1 MTKAKCMTLCL
12 ALVAIL
18 GIGVTVWAQEEIEPW
33 TCPPGFEGQTLSVFN
48 WSTYV
53 VDEDDPETEF
63 NEQTIEGF
71 EELCGVTVVY
81 SEFASNEDLLSKIRV
96 DSTAYDII
104 VPTDY
109 MVSIMAAEGLLRPIN
124 LDNIPNFANLNPNLT
139 NTPFDPNNQYSIP
152 YQWGTIGIGYNVNKV
167 SEPITSWYQVFSHE
181 GPVAWLEDSRAMM
194 GIALLLLGYDP
205 NTDNPDE
212 IAEARD
218 FLIENGSNV
227 VYIAQDDGQAWL
239 ERGEVDIAVEYSG
252 DIFQLIYDCECEDYA
267 YVIPEEGSVRWVD
280 NMAIPVGARNPE
292 LAEVFMDYILD
303 PQVGANLSNYTA
315 YGTPNQASLDLGLI
329 DEELLNDPGIY
340 PSEETEE
347 RLFFIADV
355 PSVEQDYNDAW
366 EEVKILVGP

>member
-1 MTKAKCMTLCL
+1 MTKAKCVTLCL

-280 NMAIPVGARNPE
+280 NMAIPVGARNPA

-329 DEELLNDPGIY
+329 DEELLNDLGIY

>member
-1 MTKAKCMTLCL
+1 MTRIRSTTLCF
-12 ALVAIL
+12 ALLLVFVIPMIA
-18 GIGVTVWAQEEIEPW
+18 VAQEEIEPW
-33 TCPPGFEGQTLSVFN
+33 TCPPGFEGQTLSIFN

-124 LDNIPNFANLNPNLT
+124 LDNIPNFANVSENLV
-139 NTPFDPNNQYSIP
+139 NAPFDPGNQYSIP

-167 SEPITSWYQVFSHE
+167 DEPITSWYQVFSHN

-218 FLIENGSNV
+218 FLIENGGNV

-239 ERGEVDIAVEYSG
+239 ERGEVDITVEYSG

-267 YVIPEEGSVRWVD
+267 YVIPEEGAVRWVD
-280 NMAIPVGARNPE
+280 NMAIPVGAKNPE

-315 YGTPNQASLDLGLI
+315 YGTPNQAALDLGLI
-329 DEELLNDPGIY
+329 DEELLSDPGIY

-355 PSVEQDYNDAW
+355 PSVEQNYNDAW